1 MGEGGTVD
9 QALAV
14 MVELNQQQEQLVERL
29 LKEGGYGA
37 TPGEVLC
44 TIFRRYCR
52 AHPELVK
59 TPASK
64 PRRSRRRG

>member
-1 MGEGGTVD
+1 MEQT
-9 QALAV
+9 LAV
-14 MVELNQQQEQLVERL
+14 VVELNQQQEQLVDRL

-59 TPASK
+59 MSASK
-64 PRRSRRRG
+64 TRRSRRRG